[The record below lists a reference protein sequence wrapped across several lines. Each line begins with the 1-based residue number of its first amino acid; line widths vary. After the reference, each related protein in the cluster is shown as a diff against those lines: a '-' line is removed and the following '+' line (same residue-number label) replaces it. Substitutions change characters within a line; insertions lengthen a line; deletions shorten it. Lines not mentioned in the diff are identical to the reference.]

1 MPSTELMQTPT
12 REPAQ
17 PGGRHHRN
25 ARPASIGTGGRF
37 RSESPAGFVG
47 MRILAGASVI
57 FSETGTAALGYPD
70 WINHVCASTPLLC
83 NNPQQLGIAAGVFGG
98 LWIMA
103 KAFLGHA

>member
-1 MPSTELMQTPT
+1 MADMLLVL
-12 REPAQ
+12 A
-17 PGGRHHRN
+17 
-25 ARPASIGTGGRF
+25 
-37 RSESPAGFVG
+37 VV
-47 MRILAGASVI
+47 LAGASVI

-103 KAFLGHA
+103 KLFSAMRR